1 MVFDNVK
8 IKDVKASVGTLIKLF
23 RKKNGITQKEL
34 SVALDLSRITI
45 QNVEAGKNYTI
56 DTLLK
61 ILQHLDL
68 LEELNNEITEVIE
81 DNKNIKSLY

>member
-1 MVFDNVK
+1 MIFDNIK
-8 IKDVKASVGTLIKLF
+8 IKDVKASVGALIKLF

-68 LEELNNEITEVIE
+68 LEELNNEITQVIE

>member
-1 MVFDNVK
+1 MIFDNVK
-8 IKDVKASVGTLIKLF
+8 IKYVKSSVGILIKLF
-23 RKKNGITQKEL
+23 RKKNGITQQEL

-45 QNVEAGKNYTI
+45 QNMEAGKNYTI

-68 LEELNNEITEVIE
+68 LEEINNEITQVIE
-81 DNKNIKSLY
+81 DIETPLG